1 MKKYFIL
8 FSLILLQSCSSSGSG
23 GGDAP
28 QVVIPLDTSVIR
40 AYKQGDTFTATLNL
54 REILSGQIVSGDV
67 TLIIGAIVPNP
78 YGIDCRSATYAG
90 TLTGSAGTLPYL
102 VRILFYQDTDNSMY
116 DCGEFDDTLG
126 DYIFLTNTATS
137 PNGIF
142 LESKSPV
149 QLGDS
154 TSGVAFLEDGTWQDC
169 TRTVLTKENVST
181 PLGLYESYK
190 IAESCSYSD
199 GSTSVNTIWTVPS
212 IFNLKETGTM
222 DGFAVE
228 FLLQSYKLI

>member
-8 FSLILLQSCSSSGSG
+8 FSLILLQSCSSSG

-28 QVVIPLDTSVIR
+28 QVAIPMDTSVIR
-40 AYKQGDTFTATLNL
+40 AYQQGDTFTATLNM
-54 REILSGQIVSGDV
+54 REIASGQIVSGDV
-67 TLIIGAIVPNP
+67 TITIGAMVTNP

-90 TLTGSAGTLPYL
+90 TLTGTAGTLPYL
-102 VRILFYQDTDNSMY
+102 VRILFHQDADNSLY
-116 DCGEFDDTLG
+116 DCGEFDDALG
-126 DYIFLTNTATS
+126 DYVFLTDAATS

-142 LESKSPV
+142 LETKSPM

-154 TSGVAFLEDGTWQDC
+154 TSGIVSLDDVNNTWQDC
-169 TRTVLTKENVST
+169 TRTVLSKENVST

-190 IAESCSYSD
+190 VAESCSYSN
-199 GSTSVNTIWTVPS
+199 GSASDNTLWIVPS

-222 DGFAVE
+222 DEFTVE
-228 FLLQSYKLI
+228 FLIQSYKLI